1 MWAATPGVPTSGRPR
16 TSFGSRGGARADCRG
31 QAQHTGAEPKWTTWQ
46 STSFLDCVV
55 CAKLYRID
63 ADGAQI
69 RVTSDGLIAAPELHI
84 KLKASELM
92 HLLIEQST
100 QHLGIGTIDRD
111 ASKHVVPAVGKGL
124 KPFLLGAV
132 REAINRGLHEVDELE
147 CRITRDMRAK
157 EIVQQPQDL
166 PTPESPAMHA
176 LGFSLNLVLQSNRLD
191 AISERRVAL
200 VFEHSVLAFV
210 SEVFVPGISTQASA

>member
-1 MWAATPGVPTSGRPR
+1 
-16 TSFGSRGGARADCRG
+16 
-31 QAQHTGAEPKWTTWQ
+31 
-46 STSFLDCVV
+46 
-55 CAKLYRID
+55 
-63 ADGAQI
+63 
-69 RVTSDGLIAAPELHI
+69 
-84 KLKASELM
+84 M

-157 EIVQQPQDL
+157 E
-166 PTPESPAMHA
+166 
-176 LGFSLNLVLQSNRLD
+176 NRT
-191 AISERRVAL
+191 ATTRFAYSRVAGYACAR
-200 VFEHSVLAFV
+200 FQ
-210 SEVFVPGISTQASA
+210 SEPCSSKQST